1 MGRNNYPNQR
11 SQLPKQRGE
20 HFASFGFKH
29 ELDTKNHKLYLFL
42 EALSTYFES
51 REEQGKQ
58 IARVAD
64 PSKMSLKVVERNSVS
79 KASRRKRQKVTKSDI
94 GHIKHE
100 VRQGMS
106 KIGIHASGLTVV
118 FDRIVA
124 VGGPVRG
131 ERGKFALAPALDQEA
146 TEKLIAVNGI
156 CTTAMMKRGIPPI
169 SYPDPEWVPHLTA
182 VAARDFPR
190 TVGKKTEA
198 IFNEGLEAVRDEMG
212 EIDDDIYRTG
222 GFNPLEVQFR
232 PLAFYDDETELIV
245 PE

>member
-79 KASRRKRQKVTKSDI
+79 KASRRKRQKVTKSD
-94 GHIKHE
+94 
-100 VRQGMS
+100 
-106 KIGIHASGLTVV
+106 KISRKLE
-118 FDRIVA
+118 R
-124 VGGPVRG
+124 RG
-131 ERGKFALAPALDQEA
+131 NER
-146 TEKLIAVNGI
+146 
-156 CTTAMMKRGIPPI
+156 
-169 SYPDPEWVPHLTA
+169 
-182 VAARDFPR
+182 
-190 TVGKKTEA
+190 
-198 IFNEGLEAVRDEMG
+198 
-212 EIDDDIYRTG
+212 
-222 GFNPLEVQFR
+222 
-232 PLAFYDDETELIV
+232 
-245 PE
+245 